1 MDSTFII
8 AEAGANHNGSFEQ
21 ACALIDAAANAHATA
36 VKFQTYS
43 ADTLYSAHT
52 PDFAGY
58 KDVKNLIKSIELPRS
73 WQQDLKSYCD
83 DKGIEFI
90 STPFDEAAIDELYSI
105 GVKRYKIA
113 GFEATDPRFVK
124 CVASTNLPLIITSG
138 IGSNIQMVREIVGW
152 VYDVNPMADITIL
165 HGNNAYPTPFEDAG
179 LNQIDR
185 LQESIPNVTVGLSD
199 HTPGILVPPLAVAK
213 GARVIEKHYTLS
225 RLLPGPDH
233 PFAIEPPELTQ
244 LVKAIR
250 SAELVCQGKKGNFS
264 ASEERFATGMR
275 SVVTKRPIRKGELL
289 TLENLTT
296 KRPYLEDSI
305 AALHFY
311 DTLGMIAALDMTED
325 HIMRRGQALE
335 KNCK

>member
-21 ACALIDAAANAHATA
+21 ACALIDAAVAAGSNA

-43 ADTLYSAHT
+43 ADTLYSNNT
-52 PDFAGY
+52 PDFGGY
-58 KDVKNLIKSIELPRS
+58 KNIKNLIKSIELPRN

-83 DKGIEFI
+83 DSGIEFI
-90 STPFDEAAIDELYSI
+90 STPFDEAAIEELYNI

-185 LQESIPNVTVGLSD
+185 LQDSIPNVTVGLSD
-199 HTPGILVPPLAVAK
+199 HTPGILVPPVAVAK

-233 PFAIEPPELTQ
+233 PFAIEPRELKEMVSNIRT
-244 LVKAIR
+244 VEKA
-250 SAELVCQGKKGNFS
+250 CTPKKGNLS
-264 ASEERFATGMR
+264 PSEEAFKMAMR
-275 SVVTKRPIRKGELL
+275 SVVTTTSVAAGTLL
-289 TLENLTT
+289 TPQNLTT
-296 KRPYLEDSI
+296 KRPLLEDSVP
-305 AALHFY
+305 ARDYYL
-311 DTLGMIAALDMTED
+311 TLGMVTTKDLQRD
-325 HIMRRGQALE
+325 HIIRRGDITCPE
-335 KNCK
+335 E